1 MRAVARSNF
10 NKSLMSA
17 KTPNP
22 SAQPTELTVGKRV
35 RNLIVVLVAI
45 ALSVALFL
53 GLRTQTGA
61 VTLATLSDRS
71 TPLEVALSN
80 SKPTLMEFYA
90 DWCTVCQKMVPDMAQ
105 LEQEYAGKVN
115 FVMLNVDNSKWLPE
129 ILKYRVDGIPHF
141 VYLGKQ
147 GEAIAQAIGEQP
159 RSIMASNLEALLN
172 DAPLPYTSASG
183 KVSKYEA
190 NVTPSSETDDP
201 RLHSSQVVK

>member
-1 MRAVARSNF
+1 
-10 NKSLMSA
+10 MSA

-22 SAQPTELTVGKRV
+22 SAQPTELTLGKRI
-35 RNLIVVLVAI
+35 RNFIIVLVAI

-90 DWCTVCQKMVPDMAQ
+90 DWCTVCQKMVPDIAR

-183 KVSKYEA
+183 QVSKYEA